1 MHWAVLL
8 WVAVGLVAVGL
19 ATIGFF
25 VRGSSPSDDLGAV
38 SGQWIASHRS
48 NPD

>member
-8 WVAVGLVAVGL
+8 WVAGGVVAVGL

-25 VRGSSPSDDLGAV
+25 FRGSSPSDDLGAV
-38 SGQWIASHRS
+38 SDLWIASHRS